1 MSIRGFTA
9 LLQLSCRHH
18 PPHAGCLHSLRSRFR
33 FILHRLAIIQ
43 GFETLAFDYRMMDH
57 DIAAAAFGRDE
68 TETLLVVKPFHL
80 PHRHLRSPFLS
91 LRTRGRNHVA
101 QTFARFARPRPSS
114 STITLHIA
122 QNKPNHQPSGYFPV
136 LAMPGLAPGY
146 PHIAASLLGR
156 VRTILS
162 ARQLTNMR
170 QMVQYPTLWP
180 IRTLTLLF
188 TRACELLMLSEKHHA
203 TNRPIRIRLSR
214 NQPIST
220 EFPEPQRLST
230 PLAHVYRSP
239 LTP

>member
-1 MSIRGFTA
+1 MVIRCLTA
-9 LLQLSCRHH
+9 LLQLSCHH
-18 PPHAGCLHSLRSRFR
+18 APHASCLHSLGTRFGFVFHR
-33 FILHRLAIIQ
+33 FAVIESFKSL
-43 GFETLAFDYRMMDH
+43 TLDNRMMH
-57 DIAAAAFGRDE
+57 HHIAAARFGRDE
-68 TETLLVVKPFHL
+68 TKTLLVIKPFHL

-114 STITLHIA
+114 STITLPIA

-146 PHIAASLLGR
+146 PHVAASLLGR

-180 IRTLTLLF
+180 IRILTLLS

-220 EFPEPQRLST
+220 EFPEPQWLST
-230 PLAHVYRSP
+230 P
-239 LTP
+239 